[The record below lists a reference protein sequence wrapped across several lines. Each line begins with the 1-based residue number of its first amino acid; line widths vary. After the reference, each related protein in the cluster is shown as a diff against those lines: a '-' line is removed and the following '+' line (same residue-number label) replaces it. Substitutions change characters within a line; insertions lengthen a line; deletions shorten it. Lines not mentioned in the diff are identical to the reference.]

1 MNMKRIIL
9 FLLTLCCIIPASAQL
24 EKKIAKQM
32 EQEYKKTIK
41 LYKKEGWKLFG
52 SSHSVEM
59 ALLLHYQK
67 LYKAGEE
74 NQEIVG
80 NCTRCKSKNVGHQ
93 TCINN
98 AANIYAQQAKRVV
111 SGRVASDIANSSDED
126 KAEFDRFY
134 AAYESQVE
142 KEINGELQETYCLI
156 RPIGNGEYEME
167 AHFIVSESAA
177 TRARI
182 KAYENA
188 ARESKA
194 AQKYADEVSKFI
206 REGRNKDTNK

>member
-32 EQEYKKTIK
+32 EQEYKKTMK

-67 LYKAGEE
+67 LYKAGED

>member
-1 MNMKRIIL
+1 MKHIIL

-32 EQEYKKTIK
+32 EQEYKKTMK

-52 SSHSVEM
+52 SSHSIEM

-111 SGRVASDIANSSDED
+111 SGRVASDIANSSDEE

>member
-24 EKKIAKQM
+24 EKKIAKQL
-32 EQEYKKTIK
+32 EQEYKKTMK

-52 SSHSVEM
+52 SSHSIEM

>member
-1 MNMKRIIL
+1 MKRIIL

>member
-32 EQEYKKTIK
+32 EQEYKKTMK

-52 SSHSVEM
+52 SSHSIEM

-111 SGRVASDIANSSDED
+111 SGRVASDIANSSDEE

>member
-1 MNMKRIIL
+1 MKRIIL

-32 EQEYKKTIK
+32 EQEYKKTMK

-67 LYKAGEE
+67 LYKAGED

>member
-1 MNMKRIIL
+1 MKRIIL

-32 EQEYKKTIK
+32 EQEYKKTMK
-41 LYKKEGWKLFG
+41 LYKKEGRKLFG
-52 SSHSVEM
+52 SSHSIEM

-111 SGRVASDIANSSDED
+111 SGRVASDIANSSDEE

>member
-1 MNMKRIIL
+1 MDMKRIIL

>member
-1 MNMKRIIL
+1 MKRIIL

-142 KEINGELQETYCLI
+142 KESNGELQETYCLI

>member
-32 EQEYKKTIK
+32 EQEYKKTMK

>member
-1 MNMKRIIL
+1 MKRIIL

-98 AANIYAQQAKRVV
+98 AANIYAQQAKRIV

>member
-1 MNMKRIIL
+1 MDMKRIIL

-98 AANIYAQQAKRVV
+98 AANIYAQQAKRIV

>member
-1 MNMKRIIL
+1 MKRIIL

-194 AQKYADEVSKFI
+194 AQKYAEEVSKFI

>member
-1 MNMKRIIL
+1 MKRIIL

-80 NCTRCKSKNVGHQ
+80 NCTRSKSKNVGHQ

>member
-1 MNMKRIIL
+1 MKRIIL

-80 NCTRCKSKNVGHQ
+80 NCTRCKSENVGHQ

>member
-98 AANIYAQQAKRVV
+98 AANIYAQQAKRIV

>member
-1 MNMKRIIL
+1 MKRIIL

-32 EQEYKKTIK
+32 EQEYKKTMK

-52 SSHSVEM
+52 SSHSIEM

>member
-1 MNMKRIIL
+1 MKRIIL

-32 EQEYKKTIK
+32 EQEYKKTMK

-52 SSHSVEM
+52 SSHSIEM

-111 SGRVASDIANSSDED
+111 SGRVASDIANSSDEE

>member
-1 MNMKRIIL
+1 MKRIIL

-74 NQEIVG
+74 SQEIVG

-98 AANIYAQQAKRVV
+98 AANIYAQQAKRIV

>member
-1 MNMKRIIL
+1 MKRIIL

-194 AQKYADEVSKFI
+194 AQKYADEGSKFI

>member
-1 MNMKRIIL
+1 MKRIIL

-67 LYKAGEE
+67 LYKAGED

>member
-32 EQEYKKTIK
+32 EQEYKKTMK

-52 SSHSVEM
+52 SSHSIEM

>member
-1 MNMKRIIL
+1 MKRIIL

-32 EQEYKKTIK
+32 EQEYKKTMK

>member
-1 MNMKRIIL
+1 MKRISL
-9 FLLTLCCIIPASAQL
+9 FLLTLCCSIPASAQL
-24 EKKIAKQM
+24 ETKIAKQM